1 MQPGSFLGSL
11 GTTMGKGWDAGLN
24 TALSK
29 WVGRKPNRLDP
40 RPSDWITF
48 ISLLKD
54 TEGNS
59 RNIYDE

>member
-1 MQPGSFLGSL
+1 
-11 GTTMGKGWDAGLN
+11 MGKGWDAGLN